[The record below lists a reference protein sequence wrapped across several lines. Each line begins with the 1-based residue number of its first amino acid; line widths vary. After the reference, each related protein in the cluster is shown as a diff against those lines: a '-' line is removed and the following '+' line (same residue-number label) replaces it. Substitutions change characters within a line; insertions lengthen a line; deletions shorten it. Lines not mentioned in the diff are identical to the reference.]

1 MTNTENIS
9 IDVKNYDQASYGI
22 RVFDESKGFGDI
34 SDKVAELNVND
45 DPKRTNSKEDAAI
58 AYALEKLVE
67 KYNKELIGLYGEE
80 ITKID
85 NGYYD

>member
-9 IDVKNYDQASYGI
+9 IDVKDYDQASYGI

-34 SDKVAELNVND
+34 NDKVAELIVND
-45 DPKRTNSKEDAAI
+45 DSKRTNSKEDIAI
-58 AYALEKLVE
+58 AFALEKLVE
-67 KYNKELIGLYGEE
+67 KYNKELVSLYGKE
-80 ITKID
+80 IAKID